1 MKVSVT
7 NIESLQYNAT
17 LLITETIWG
26 SSREKKSKELV
37 LETLYSKRWLRRFCC
52 YKIKNNGIPSHL
64 VVPIPPRS
72 HLYNTSNTRN
82 TINILLHD
90 WFI

>member
-7 NIESLQYNAT
+7 NIESVQYNAT

-37 LETLYSKRWLRRFCC
+37 LETLYSKR
-52 YKIKNNGIPSHL
+52 
-64 VVPIPPRS
+64 
-72 HLYNTSNTRN
+72 
-82 TINILLHD
+82 
-90 WFI
+90 